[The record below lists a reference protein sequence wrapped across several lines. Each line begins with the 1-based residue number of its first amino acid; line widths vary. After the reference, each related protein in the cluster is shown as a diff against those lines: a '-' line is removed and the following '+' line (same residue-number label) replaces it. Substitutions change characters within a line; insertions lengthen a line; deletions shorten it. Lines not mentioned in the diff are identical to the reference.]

1 MWFVQMFAL
10 FSFPRGCCSGGG
22 NNPVLSI
29 ITTKFNT
36 KKRLQKGP
44 KTSRKCTNKVFCA
57 AEDTPSICKSLG
69 MAVRKLS
76 FRSAK
81 GYVWGG

>member
-10 FSFPRGCCSGGG
+10 FSFPRGCCSGDG
-22 NNPVLSI
+22 NNLVLSI

-44 KTSRKCTNKVFCA
+44 KKSPKCTKSMFCA
-57 AEDTPSICKSLG
+57 AKDTPSICRSLG
-69 MAVRKLS
+69 MVVRKLS
-76 FRSAK
+76 FRRAK
-81 GYVWGG
+81 GYV